1 MADTEETKALPLH
14 TCHPDP
20 LTSLTRTHALLH
32 TCATLAVLHHRL
44 RHLSPS
50 LVHLPLLLSDLVL
63 AFMWAFNQAFHAR
76 RVRRLTFPENLP
88 RRGVRAHQ
96 WPSLDVFVCT
106 ADPRKEPPMGVVNT
120 ALSAMAFDY
129 PAGKV
134 NVYVSDDGGCRVT
147 LLAFAEA
154 ARFARHWVPF
164 CREVGVRERSP
175 EAYFAAPRAHPNS
188 VEIKA
193 MYERMKEKVDRAMET
208 GQEIAEMNGPDEHKT
223 FSKWTADFTR
233 EDHPTVIQILLD
245 SERDV
250 DVVGHA
256 MPSLIYVSR
265 EKRPCVHHHF
275 KAGAL
280 NALTRVSATMT
291 NAPIILTLDCDM
303 NCNDP
308 QAPQRALCH
317 FLDPDAP
324 PNLAYVQ
331 FPQHFRGMDENDIYG
346 CEWKGPFQINPI
358 GMDGL
363 RGPDF
368 EGTGC
373 FFRRRAL
380 HREPLLL
387 NSKERDRN
395 IDASNLDMAHR
406 VTRCTYE
413 NGTKWGATMG
423 FRYGSLVEDYFT
435 GYRLLEVLFS
445 KYNTIAFG
453 VKNINLLMGMC
464 YSHYAFWAFWSI
476 PITTYAFL
484 PQLAL
489 LIGVPM
495 FPKDLFIFLRANGTI
510 RRWWNNQRMWMIRGV
525 TCFPLASIQ
534 FFFQNFGISGST
546 FNLTGKARHDDEQ
559 SDRYARGIFEFGTVS
574 SPFFVSLATVAM
586 INLVAFWVGLVRAVL
601 EEGYFDSMFVQ
612 VVLCGFVVV
621 NCWPVYEAMV
631 VRKDGGRLPGE
642 VKRVSFFM
650 ALVIFAIAYLVSSM

>member
-1 MADTEETKALPLH
+1 
-14 TCHPDP
+14 
-20 LTSLTRTHALLH
+20 
-32 TCATLAVLHHRL
+32 
-44 RHLSPS
+44 
-50 LVHLPLLLSDLVL
+50 
-63 AFMWAFNQAFHAR
+63 MWAFNQAFHAR

-175 EAYFAAPRAHPNS
+175 EAYFAAPRAHP
-188 VEIKA
+188 
-193 MYERMKEKVDRAMET
+193 
-208 GQEIAEMNGPDEHKT
+208 
-223 FSKWTADFTR
+223 
-233 EDHPTVIQILLD
+233 

-387 NSKERDRN
+387 NSKVSDPWVY
-395 IDASNLDMAHR
+395 L
-406 VTRCTYE
+406 
-413 NGTKWGATMG
+413 
-423 FRYGSLVEDYFT
+423 
-435 GYRLLEVLFS
+435 
-445 KYNTIAFG
+445 
-453 VKNINLLMGMC
+453 
-464 YSHYAFWAFWSI
+464 
-476 PITTYAFL
+476 YAFL
-484 PQLAL
+484 FTSAYIQ
-489 LIGVPM
+489 
-495 FPKDLFIFLRANGTI
+495 DLFIFLRANGTI

-534 FFFQNFGISGST
+534 FFFQNCGISGST